1 MGFVSI
7 VLNIFT
13 LLVVAIVFN
22 ITFIAFNKRK
32 ARDET
37 WLQVFKRV
45 WSSTDEVNKVL
56 SDKEPAYGD
65 LGYFVGYDWETV
77 PSISRRSADKQ
88 DSLAGFMSDNQGKIN
103 RAGTRDWF

>member
-1 MGFVSI
+1 MGVVSI

-13 LLVVAIVFN
+13 LLVVALVFR

-45 WSSTDEVNKVL
+45 WSSEDEVNKVL
-56 SDKEPAYGD
+56 LDKEPEYGD

-77 PSISRRSADKQ
+77 PSIPRKTADKQ
-88 DSLAGFMSDNQGKIN
+88 DSLMGFMRDNQGKVN
-103 RAGTRDWF
+103 RAGTRDWS

>member
-13 LLVVAIVFN
+13 LLVVAVVFS

-56 SDKEPAYGD
+56 SDKEPDYGD
-65 LGYFVGYDWETV
+65 LGYFVAYDWETV
-77 PSISRRSADKQ
+77 PSISRRGADKQ
-88 DSLAGFMSDNQGKIN
+88 DSLMEFMRDNQGKIN
-103 RAGTRDWF
+103 RAGTRDWS

>member
-1 MGFVSI
+1 MGAISI

-13 LLVVAIVFN
+13 LLVVALVFY

-45 WSSTDEVNKVL
+45 WSSKKEVNKAL
-56 SDKEPAYGD
+56 SDKEPEYGD
-65 LGYFVGYDWETV
+65 LGTYVDYDWEEV
-77 PSISRRSADKQ
+77 PSISIKEADNQ
-88 DSLAGFMSDNQGKIN
+88 DSLMKFMYENQGTVN
-103 RAGTRDWF
+103 YAGTKDW